1 MLSDSQ
7 LGEVRHFLN
16 RLQGKEVRVEMS
28 SRLNIGYRVSFS
40 VKLEAGKDT
49 YSFVSSSGDVSVFL
63 EPVEAE
69 AYSVDSSSVSLL
81 YGDDLITVRYA
92 RKR

>member
-1 MLSDSQ
+1 LLSEDQ
-7 LGEVRHFLN
+7 LTEVRHFLN

-28 SRLNIGYRVSFS
+28 SRLNIGYRVSFA

-49 YSFVSSSGDVSVFL
+49 YSFVSDSGDVSVFL
-63 EPVEAE
+63 EPLEAE
-69 AYSVDSSSVSLL
+69 AYSVDNSSVSLL